1 MNASGLLNELSPQST
16 LVAENLPYKAVRA
29 LLWELKSSP
38 PAVRFRDVPKEGEI
52 LGKVS
57 N

>member
-1 MNASGLLNELSPQST
+1 MNASGFLNELSPQST
-16 LVAENLPYKAVRA
+16 LVVENLPR
-29 LLWELKSSP
+29 
-38 PAVRFRDVPKEGEI
+38 EGEM

>member
-16 LVAENLPYKAVRA
+16 LVVENLPYKAVRA